1 MTDSPDRTPPPS
13 SPPPVDPSA
22 ATVTPPAAEPV
33 KPAEPPDTFAR
44 LEADIDAAYAARN
57 DPGRFATG
65 KEYNVA
71 YSGFSANANGPNG
84 PIGPSEVYADAL
96 GKNTG
101 ETIHSA
107 ELALRHA
114 AQDPRAGTIHDTPGG
129 KELDA
134 IDGRLKT
141 ALANGVMTQGEYD
154 ALSGLNKPNWEGGS
168 AAFADDT
175 ATKPNSIS
183 YTEHTG
189 PGKVFPEIERP
200 RLDESPGHASLS
212 NAPLAPDG
220 SPPPQDK
227 IPPHMLDPQ
236 GRMYQV

>member
-1 MTDSPDRTPPPS
+1 MTDSPDRTPPPPS

-22 ATVTPPAAEPV
+22 AVTVTPEPAAEVAGPI
-33 KPAEPPDTFAR
+33 DNFSR
-44 LEADIDAAYAARN
+44 LQADIDAAYAARN

-71 YSGFSANANGPNG
+71 YSGYSANADGPNG

-96 GKNTG
+96 GKSAD
-101 ETIHSA
+101 EKIHSA
-107 ELALRHA
+107 ELALQHA

-134 IDGRLKT
+134 IESRMKASLEKGDI
-141 ALANGVMTQGEYD
+141 TQGEYD
-154 ALSGLNKPNWEGGS
+154 GLNALNKPNWEGGS
-168 AAFADDT
+168 AAFANDT
-175 ATKPNSIS
+175 AAKPNSIS

-200 RLDESPGHASLS
+200 RLEESPGHVSLS

-227 IPPHMLDPQ
+227 IPPHMLDPN